1 MFFFDDLNSLPL
13 DHLLDDLEIPFNE
26 YLLKLIDSKGKTDSE
41 VYKKANIDRKLF
53 SKIRSNPDYT
63 PRKRTILALAFAF
76 ELTLEETQELLE
88 RAGYALSHAKKFDV
102 IIEFFIQS
110 SRFNIFEVNDVLF
123 KYGLPGLGS

>member
-1 MFFFDDLNSLPL
+1 M
-13 DHLLDDLEIPFNE
+13 
-26 YLLKLIDSKGKTDSE
+26 
-41 VYKKANIDRKLF
+41 F

-63 PRKRTILALAFAF
+63 PRKRTILALAFAL